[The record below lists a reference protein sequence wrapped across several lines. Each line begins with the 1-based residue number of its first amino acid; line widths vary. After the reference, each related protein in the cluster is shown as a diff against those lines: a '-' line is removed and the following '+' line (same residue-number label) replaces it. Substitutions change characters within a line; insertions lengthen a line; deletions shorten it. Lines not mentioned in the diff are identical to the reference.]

1 MPITAEFVSAAGDA
15 LAESCP
21 LASQDPA
28 AIEEVKAKVLK
39 YVSEVGTEPSA
50 DAVVRWAT
58 PYELELQER
67 AAAQADEL
75 AREADFQRRRELSL
89 SPSDEARQQAIED
102 FRERNRVEPPP
113 QFVPAREY
121 TEKEKDAMS
130 SEEYRRLVLGVTDRV
145 EDKNQ
150 TAAAA
155 SNERSIND
163 VIRKRILQSKK
174 KSPMRTAL
182 RREIREGLR

>member
-1 MPITAEFVSAAGDA
+1 MLDSTFVDTAGQA

-21 LASQDPA
+21 LVSNDPN
-28 AIEEVKAKVLK
+28 AIEQVKAKILK
-39 YVSEVGTEPSA
+39 YDSEVGAAPSTE
-50 DAVVRWAT
+50 AVVRWAT

-67 AAAQADEL
+67 AAADAAEV
-75 AREADFQRRRELSL
+75 AREADRQRRRELAL
-89 SPSDEARQQAIED
+89 SPCDEARQQAIED
-102 FRERNRVEPPP
+102 FRERNRVEPLA

-145 EDKNQ
+145 EDKNL

-163 VIRKRILQSKK
+163 VIKKRILQSKT